1 MLKINV
7 DEISL
12 KILALLQKNARIS
25 FTQIGKEI
33 GLTSSS
39 VAERVK
45 KLEEQGIIENYTINL
60 NPEKLGFPIIAV
72 MLVSFT
78 GVFAQQEKTIT
89 SELSKYYQV
98 VECIRITGRN
108 DFLIKIMVASM
119 DEFKIIN
126 DKVANFGQVDTSLVV
141 STFTNNTTIDIDK
154 MLKTINNLS

>member
-12 KILALLQKNARIS
+12 KILALLQKNARMS
-25 FTQIGKEI
+25 FTEIGKEI

-45 KLEEQGIIENYTINL
+45 KLEEQGIIEKYTINL
-60 NPEKLGFPIIAV
+60 NSEKLGFPITAV

-78 GVFAQQEKTIT
+78 GVFAQQEKTIV

-98 VECIRITGRN
+98 VECIRITGRT

-126 DKVANFGQVDTSLVV
+126 DEVAKLGQVDTSLVV
-141 STFTNNTTIDIDK
+141 STFTNNTTVDIEK
-154 MLKTINNLS
+154 MLQTAKE